1 MCLIHVV
8 DRMAVVQELMAVKQ
22 FKNCKALS
30 DAYVLLIHAKAHCY
44 QIVRVVFDNYSVEG
58 SLKETTRERRR
69 VGKKSTHEKLQSRG
83 CHSNQ
88 GRQSISKK

>member
-30 DAYVLLIHAKAHCY
+30 DAYVSLIHAKARCY
-44 QIVRVVFDNYSVEG
+44 QIVRVVFDNYSAEG

-69 VGKKSTHEKLQSRG
+69 GG
-83 CHSNQ
+83 
-88 GRQSISKK
+88 